1 MKHHT
6 SSVSQP
12 QNASGSLTMYLAS
25 VAHNGE
31 NVADAA
37 QSITMLGRFK
47 KGTTY

>member
-1 MKHHT
+1 
-6 SSVSQP
+6 
-12 QNASGSLTMYLAS
+12 MYLVS
-25 VAHNGE
+25 VAHKGE

>member
-6 SSVSQP
+6 DSASQP
-12 QNASGSLTMYLAS
+12 QDASESLTMYLVS
-25 VAHNGE
+25 VAHKGE

-47 KGTTY
+47 RGTTY